1 MLRFIKANGLIN
13 VFLAV
18 LLGMMSSCEDY
29 LKWGRPK
36 VLSYSYNVNT
46 CDSSYTWIDG
56 NTYFNDNS
64 DATFII
70 NGVGDVDTL
79 FELDLVFYFKS
90 DTMKIW
96 MCDKYTWID
105 GIVYSESNNT
115 ATHMIKA
122 SDGCDSIVTLDLTI
136 APLQGI
142 DVVQAC
148 SDYTW
153 IDGNIYTQSNNS
165 ATHLLT
171 TAAGCDS
178 IVSLDLTIAPLQ
190 GIDVVQ
196 ACSDY
201 TWIDG
206 NVYTQNNNTATHVLT
221 TSSGCDSIVTLDLT
235 IVPFQGVDVVQACS
249 DYTWID
255 GNFYTQNNNTATHL
269 LATASGCDSVVT
281 LDLIILYP
289 TVIYD
294 TVINCGPY
302 TWIDGITYTNNN
314 YNAYVTVIGQNGC
327 DSTTYLHLSMDC
339 ECAAPPS
346 FSCNVTTTTSNN
358 AANSWYSM
366 ITTVGTTF
374 QRGDSYTINMYSS
387 QNYYFSPGSTIEL
400 CCNETVVYLWS
411 GSSTVN
417 FSNNICTFTI
427 PTFSNTTFPNTTIKN
442 DNCFTFRVRK
452 NSDVWVSTAFSIQ

>member
-70 NGVGDVDTL
+70 NGIGDVDTL

-115 ATHMIKA
+115 ATHMVKA
-122 SDGCDSIVTLDLTI
+122 SDGCDSIVT
-136 APLQGI
+136 
-142 DVVQAC
+142 
-148 SDYTW
+148 
-153 IDGNIYTQSNNS
+153 
-165 ATHLLT
+165 
-171 TAAGCDS
+171 
-178 IVSLDLTIAPLQ
+178 LDLTIAPLQ

-221 TSSGCDSIVTLDLT
+221 TSS
-235 IVPFQGVDVVQACS
+235 
-249 DYTWID
+249 
-255 GNFYTQNNNTATHL
+255 
-269 LATASGCDSVVT
+269 
-281 LDLIILYP
+281 
-289 TVIYD
+289 
-294 TVINCGPY
+294 
-302 TWIDGITYTNNN
+302 
-314 YNAYVTVIGQNGC
+314 
-327 DSTTYLHLSMDC
+327 
-339 ECAAPPS
+339 
-346 FSCNVTTTTSNN
+346 
-358 AANSWYSM
+358 
-366 ITTVGTTF
+366 
-374 QRGDSYTINMYSS
+374 
-387 QNYYFSPGSTIEL
+387 
-400 CCNETVVYLWS
+400 
-411 GSSTVN
+411 
-417 FSNNICTFTI
+417 
-427 PTFSNTTFPNTTIKN
+427 
-442 DNCFTFRVRK
+442 
-452 NSDVWVSTAFSIQ
+452 

>member
-115 ATHMIKA
+115 ATHMVKA

-153 IDGNIYTQSNNS
+153 IDGNVYTESNNS
-165 ATHLLT
+165 ATYLLT
-171 TAAGCDS
+171 TATGCDS

-190 GIDVVQ
+190 GIDVVE

-206 NVYTQNNNTATHVLT
+206 NVYTQSNNSATHVLT
-221 TSSGCDSIVTLDLT
+221 TST
-235 IVPFQGVDVVQACS
+235 
-249 DYTWID
+249 
-255 GNFYTQNNNTATHL
+255 
-269 LATASGCDSVVT
+269 GCDSVVT
-281 LDLIILYP
+281 LDLTIAPLQGTDNITACSSYTWIDGNTYTQSNNSTTHLLTTASGCDSVVALNLTVLYP
-289 TVIYD
+289 TFIYD
-294 TVINCGPY
+294 TITVCGPY
-302 TWIDGITYTNNN
+302 TWINGTTYTNNN
-314 YNAYVTVIGQNGC
+314 YSASVTTTGQNGC
-327 DSTTYLHLSMDC
+327 DETTYLHLTMNC
-339 ECAAPPS
+339 ECSIAPNFNCS
-346 FSCNVTTTTSNN
+346 ITTTTNGQYYNIGIS
-358 AANSWYSM
+358 
-366 ITTVGTTF
+366 GTSFIPGQSIVVTMSSS
-374 QRGDSYTINMYSS
+374 SYNFGQAKNVSLY
-387 QNYYFSPGSTIEL
+387 
-400 CCNETVVYLWS
+400 CNETLAYNFGGSLLFS
-411 GSSTVN
+411 GNSR
-417 FSNNICTFTI
+417 TFTI
-427 PTFSNTTFPNTTIKN
+427 PTFIGA
-442 DNCFTFRVRK
+442 DNCFTMRVTK
-452 NSDVWVSTAFSIQ
+452 EGPTVSASDDEIWVSNSFSLQ